1 MKLTKRTRQV
11 LCVALAG
18 LASTAT
24 AAACTNN
31 KLSAS
36 YYTCRAEEA
45 ANSAAN
51 AAKAAAERAA
61 ADAKAAADKLAADT
75 KAAAD
80 AAAKKLNDGAISK
93 GFSSAADQTA
103 KLATAGYSDATKALT
118 NYANAAEIA
127 TYHNAALAQGYANL
141 AAADSRAFTY
151 GGYASL
157 KARLTAE
164 SLPISAADIAKLKT
178 AYNTAQAGALRAYQ
192 AASPYLNVAVADG
205 TKLWDL
211 IGGACISNAKSSG
224 AAAQVTVQPAF
235 KAMKNLSAY
244 DIGLLN
250 QITRALMSGKDGD
263 QTLVAA
269 MRQLGKDIGVLQPV
283 VLVPYLPPGKSDI
296 KDFKTKYGITK
307 GSKAVYFDDASSY
320 GASTWG
326 ISVSASAAWI
336 VGASQTFSF
345 NMNTAPFS
353 NGRYGYSIASVSGPT
368 VVLGTNDVVPG
379 FSTAISL
386 SLGTGDSTLAN
397 QGTSVAYGVSG
408 GAFSAELGWVFPNV
422 AMDSVNSAFN
432 AVKTAEQAMAKSAS
446 GKDLLDAAYK
456 TGNQAFDAAMG
467 PLQSAIGTLCS
478 VPGISAGL
486 GITFGADVTA
496 VPGYSS
502 VLWNGTI

>member
-1 MKLTKRTRQV
+1 
-11 LCVALAG
+11 
-18 LASTAT
+18 
-24 AAACTNN
+24 
-31 KLSAS
+31 
-36 YYTCRAEEA
+36 
-45 ANSAAN
+45 
-51 AAKAAAERAA
+51 
-61 ADAKAAADKLAADT
+61 
-75 KAAAD
+75 
-80 AAAKKLNDGAISK
+80 
-93 GFSSAADQTA
+93 
-103 KLATAGYSDATKALT
+103 
-118 NYANAAEIA
+118 
-127 TYHNAALAQGYANL
+127 
-141 AAADSRAFTY
+141 
-151 GGYASL
+151 
-157 KARLTAE
+157 
-164 SLPISAADIAKLKT
+164 
-178 AYNTAQAGALRAYQ
+178 
-192 AASPYLNVAVADG
+192 
-205 TKLWDL
+205 
-211 IGGACISNAKSSG
+211 
-224 AAAQVTVQPAF
+224 
-235 KAMKNLSAY
+235 MKNLSAY

-269 MRQLGKDIGVLQPV
+269 MRQLGKDIGVLQSV
-283 VLVPYLPPGKSDI
+283 VMVPYVPKGTF
-296 KDFKTKYGITK
+296 DFKYKYGITK

-326 ISVSASAAWI
+326 ISVSASVAWI

-397 QGTSVAYGVSG
+397 QGTSLAYGVSG

-496 VPGYSS
+496 VPGYSTVIWHGS
-502 VLWNGTI
+502 I

>member
-224 AAAQVTVQPAF
+224 AAAQATVNPSFQ
-235 KAMKNLSAY
+235 AMKKLGAA

-250 QITRALMSGKDGD
+250 QITRALLSGKAGD
-263 QTLVAA
+263 ETLVAA
-269 MRQLGKDIGVLQPV
+269 MKQIGKDIGILKPV
-283 VLVPYLPPGKSDI
+283 SNYANAA
-296 KDFKTKYGITK
+296 T
-307 GSKAVYFDDASSY
+307 Y

-326 ISVSASAAWI
+326 ISVSSSAAWI

-353 NGRYGYSIASVSGPT
+353 NGKYGFSVASVTGPT
-368 VVLGTNDVVPG
+368 VVLGTQDLVPG
-379 FSTAISL
+379 FSFSIGL

-397 QGTSVAYGVSG
+397 EGVSFATGVSG
-408 GAFSAELGWVFPNV
+408 GPFSAELGWVFPNV
-422 AMDSVNSAFN
+422 TMDSLNKAYSAL
-432 AVKTAEQAMAKSAS
+432 KTAEQALVAATKKGAS
-446 GKDLLDAAYK
+446 GKDLLNAAYK

-467 PLQSAIGTLCS
+467 PVQSTIGTLCS
-478 VPGISAGL
+478 VPGISGGL
-486 GITFGADVTA
+486 GVTFGADVTA
-496 VPGYSS
+496 VPGYST
-502 VLWNGTI
+502 VLWSGTI

>member
-1 MKLTKRTRQV
+1 MT
-11 LCVALAG
+11 
-18 LASTAT
+18 AS
-24 AAACTNN
+24 ACDIL
-31 KLSAS
+31 KDPLGYPKCIADE
-36 YYTCRAEEA
+36 AVEA
-45 ANSAAN
+45 A
-51 AAKAAAERAA
+51 K
-61 ADAKAAADKLAADT
+61 KLAAE
-75 KAAAD
+75 AAKKAD
-80 AAAKKLNDGAISK
+80 AAAVAK
-93 GFSSAADQTA
+93 GFANAADQTA
-103 KLATAGYSDATKALT
+103 KLATAGYSDGTTVLT
-118 NYANAAEIA
+118 NYADAAEIA
-127 TYHNAALAQGYANL
+127 TYDSAAKLQGYANL
-141 AAADSRAFTY
+141 AAADTQAYSY
-151 GGYASL
+151 GRYASL
-157 KARLTAE
+157 KARLIAE
-164 SLPISAADIAKLKT
+164 SLPIVAADVAKLQK
-178 AYNTAQAGALRAYQ
+178 AYNFSKQQFRKYYD

-283 VLVPYLPPGKSDI
+283 VMVPYVPKGTFDLKY
-296 KDFKTKYGITK
+296 KYGITK
-307 GSKAVYFDDASSY
+307 GSKGVYFDDASSY

-397 QGTSVAYGVSG
+397 QGTSLAYGVSG

-456 TGNQAFDAAMG
+456 TGNLAFDAAMG
-467 PLQSAIGTLCS
+467 PLQSTIGTLCS

>member
-11 LCVALAG
+11 LFVALAA

-24 AAACTNN
+24 APACTSN
-31 KLSAS
+31 KLSPS

-45 ANSAAN
+45 ANAT
-51 AAKAAAERAA
+51 KAAAERAA
-61 ADAKAAADKLAADT
+61 NEAKAAADKLAADT

-80 AAAKKLNDGAISK
+80 AAQRTLDNGAISK
-93 GFSSAADQTA
+93 GFANAADQTA

-127 TYHNAALAQGYANL
+127 TYNNAAKAQGYANL

-157 KARLTAE
+157 KARLIAE
-164 SLPISAADIAKLKT
+164 SLPIAAADIAKLKT
-178 AYNTAQAGALRAYQ
+178 AYITAKTGALTAYQ

-224 AAAQVTVQPAF
+224 AAAQATVNPSFQ
-235 KAMKNLSAY
+235 AMKKLGAS

-250 QITRALMSGKDGD
+250 QITRALLSGKAGD
-263 QTLVAA
+263 ETLVAA
-269 MRQLGKDIGVLQPV
+269 MKQIGN
-283 VLVPYLPPGKSDI
+283 SI
-296 KDFKTKYGITK
+296 GILKPT
-307 GSKAVYFDDASSY
+307 SNYANASSY

-326 ISVSASAAWI
+326 ISVSSSAAWI

-353 NGRYGYSIASVSGPT
+353 NGQYGYSIASVSGPT

-379 FSTAISL
+379 FSFAVSL

-397 QGTSVAYGVSG
+397 EGTSYAYGVSG
-408 GAFSAELGWVFPNV
+408 GPFSAEMGWVFPNV
-422 AMDSVNSAFN
+422 AMASLNSAFG
-432 AVKTAEQAMAKSAS
+432 ALKTAEQAMVAATKKGAS
-446 GKDLLDAAYK
+446 GKDLLNAAYK

-467 PLQSAIGTLCS
+467 PVQSTIGTLCS
-478 VPGISAGL
+478 VPGISGGL
-486 GITFGADVTA
+486 GVTFGSDVTA
-496 VPGYSS
+496 VPGYST
-502 VLWNGTI
+502 VLWNGAI

>member
-1 MKLTKRTRQV
+1 MT
-11 LCVALAG
+11 
-18 LASTAT
+18 AS
-24 AAACTNN
+24 ACDIL
-31 KLSAS
+31 KDPLGYPKCIADE
-36 YYTCRAEEA
+36 AVEA
-45 ANSAAN
+45 A
-51 AAKAAAERAA
+51 K
-61 ADAKAAADKLAADT
+61 KLAAE
-75 KAAAD
+75 AAKKAD
-80 AAAKKLNDGAISK
+80 AAAVAK
-93 GFSSAADQTA
+93 GFANAADQTA
-103 KLATAGYSDATKALT
+103 KLATAGYSDGTTVLT
-118 NYANAAEIA
+118 NYADAAEIA
-127 TYHNAALAQGYANL
+127 TYDSAAKLQGYANL
-141 AAADSRAFTY
+141 AAADTQAYSY
-151 GGYASL
+151 GRYASL
-157 KARLTAE
+157 KARLIAE
-164 SLPISAADIAKLKT
+164 SLPIVAADVAKLQK
-178 AYNTAQAGALRAYQ
+178 AYNQAKKDALKAYQ

-296 KDFKTKYGITK
+296 KDLKTKYGITK

-353 NGRYGYSIASVSGPT
+353 NGQYGYSIASVSGPT

-397 QGTSVAYGVSG
+397 QGTSLAYGVSG

-446 GKDLLDAAYK
+446 GKDLLNAAYK
-456 TGNQAFDAAMG
+456 TGNQAFDAALV
-467 PLQSAIGTLCS
+467 PLQSTIGTLCS